1 MNLDRI
7 VANCDQVMKSMPH
20 VLPFERRVLL
30 FRQWIEQEREHAAR
44 VRTDITI
51 RRTHVIEDA
60 HVVERAELALIVD
73 VDVLLVARGRVR
85 DVELGAPE

>member
-1 MNLDRI
+1 MWIINRAPGPDLLLAKGGAVNLLR
-7 VANCDQVMKSMPH
+7 
-20 VLPFERRVLL
+20 
-30 FRQWIEQEREHAAR
+30 
-44 VRTDITI
+44 
-51 RRTHVIEDA
+51 DA